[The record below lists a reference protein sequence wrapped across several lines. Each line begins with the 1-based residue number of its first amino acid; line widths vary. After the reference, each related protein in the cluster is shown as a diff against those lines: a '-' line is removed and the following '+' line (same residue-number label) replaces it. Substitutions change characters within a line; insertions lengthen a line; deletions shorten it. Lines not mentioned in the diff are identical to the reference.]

1 MIGKQTKGTSFSGC
15 VCYVLREDK
24 SKLLEAVGVEGA
36 PEQMAE
42 QFELQTLL
50 NDKVKN
56 TVGHTSLNFSPEDSE
71 RLKIDDALMLQIAH
85 DYMKE
90 MGIENTQ
97 YIVARHT
104 DREHPHCHIVFN
116 RVDND
121 GKTISDKNDF
131 YRNEKV
137 CKMLTAKYRLH
148 FANGKDNIKE
158 ERLRPYDRAKHEVYK
173 ALKEELPN
181 ARSWNELKEAL
192 SERDIEMKFKVSRTT
207 NEIQGV
213 KFEYGGISFSGS
225 KVSREFS
232 YMNIDYQLGRNAFE
246 DDFNHRQAAIRQPK
260 EKTAQTVSQNRSE
273 DNFSSGLGLFNGIGS
288 SFDVADAE
296 ANQEMADM
304 LRRKKKKAKRKRGMR
319 L

>member
-24 SKLLEAVGVEGA
+24 SKLLEAIGVEGT

-56 TVGHTSLNFSPEDSE
+56 TVGHTSLNFSPEDGE
-71 RLKIDDALMLQIAH
+71 RLRHDDALMLQIAH
-85 DYMKE
+85 DYMEK
-90 MGIENTQ
+90 MGIADTQ
-97 YIVARHT
+97 YVVARHT

-116 RVDND
+116 RVNND

-158 ERLRPYDRAKHEVYK
+158 ERLRPYDKAKHEVYK

-181 ARSWNELKEAL
+181 ARNWEELKDAL
-192 SERDIEMKFKVSRTT
+192 SDRDIELKFKVSRTT
-207 NEIQGV
+207 REVQGV

-232 YMNIDYQLGRNAFE
+232 YMNIDYQLRRNAFK
-246 DDFNHRQAAIRQPK
+246 DNFNNRQTAIPQPR
-260 EKTAQTVSQNRSE
+260 EETVQTVVQNRSE
-273 DNFSSGLGLFNGIGS
+273 DSSGSGLGLFSISGS
-288 SFDVADAE
+288 SYNAADAE
-296 ANQEMADM
+296 ADQEMAKI
-304 LRRKKKKAKRKRGMR
+304 LRKKKKAKRKRGMR

>member
-24 SKLLEAVGVEGA
+24 SKLLEAVGVEGT
-36 PEQMAE
+36 PGQMAE

-50 NDKVKN
+50 NDKVRN
-56 TVGHTSLNFSPEDSE
+56 TVGHTSLNFSPEDGE
-71 RLKIDDALMLQIAH
+71 RLHHDDALMLQIAH
-85 DYMKE
+85 DYMAK

-121 GKTISDKNDF
+121 GKTISDRNDF

-148 FANGKDNIKE
+148 FANGKDNIRE
-158 ERLRPYDRAKHEVYK
+158 ERLRPHDRAKHEVFK
-173 ALKEELPN
+173 ALEEELPH
-181 ARSWNELKEAL
+181 ARSWEELKEAL
-192 SERDIEMKFKVSRTT
+192 SDREIEMRFKVSRTT
-207 NEIQGV
+207 REMQGV

-232 YMNIDYQLGRNAFE
+232 YMNIDYRLRKNAFA
-246 DDFNHRQAAIRQPK
+246 DDYHNSQPAIRQQR
-260 EKTAQTVSQNRSE
+260 EETVQTVSHNRSE
-273 DNFSSGLGLFNGIGS
+273 DSFNGGLGLFNIGDS
-288 SFDVADAE
+288 SYIADAE
-296 ANQEMADM
+296 ANQEMAEI
-304 LRRKKKKAKRKRGMR
+304 LRKKKAKRKRGMR

>member
-1 MIGKQTKGTSFSGC
+1 MIGKQTKGTSFNGC
-15 VCYVLREDK
+15 VCYVLRENK
-24 SKLLEAVGVEGA
+24 SKLLEAIGVEGT

-42 QFELQTLL
+42 QFVLQTLL

-56 TVGHTSLNFSPEDSE
+56 TVGHTSLNFSPEDGE
-71 RLKIDDALMLQIAH
+71 RLHYDDALMLQIAH
-85 DYMKE
+85 DYMEK
-90 MGIENTQ
+90 MGIADTQ
-97 YIVARHT
+97 YIIARHT

-158 ERLRPYDRAKHEVYK
+158 ERLRPYDKAKHEVYK

-181 ARSWNELKEAL
+181 ARSWEELKDAL
-192 SERDIEMKFKVSRTT
+192 SDRDIELKFKVSRTT
-207 NEIQGV
+207 REVQGI
-213 KFEYGGISFSGS
+213 KFEYGNISFSGS

-232 YMNIDYQLGRNAFE
+232 YMNIDYQLRQNAFE
-246 DDFNHRQAAIRQPK
+246 DDFNNRQTSIRQPR
-260 EKTAQTVSQNRSE
+260 EETVQTVVQNRSE
-273 DNFSSGLGLFNGIGS
+273 DSSGSGLGLFSIS
-288 SFDVADAE
+288 SSSYNAADAE
-296 ANQEMADM
+296 ANQEMAEI
-304 LRRKKKKAKRKRGMR
+304 LRKKKKSKRKRGMR

>member
-15 VCYVLREDK
+15 VCYVLRKDK
-24 SKLLEAVGVEGA
+24 SKLLESVGVEGT

-42 QFELQTLL
+42 LFELQTLL
-50 NDKVKN
+50 NDKVKT
-56 TVGHTSLNFSPEDSE
+56 TVGHTSLNFSPEDGE
-71 RLKIDDALMLQIAH
+71 RLKTDDKLMLQIAH
-85 DYMKE
+85 DYMAK

-158 ERLRPYDRAKHEVYK
+158 ERLRPYDKAKHEVYK

-181 ARSWNELKEAL
+181 ARNWEELKDAL
-192 SERDIEMKFKVSRTT
+192 SDRDIELKFKVSRTT
-207 NEIQGV
+207 REIQGV

-232 YMNIDYQLGRNAFE
+232 YMNIDYQLRQNAFE
-246 DDFNHRQAAIRQPK
+246 DDFNHRQATIRQPK
-260 EKTAQTVSQNRSE
+260 EETVQTVSQNRSE
-273 DNFSSGLGLFNGIGS
+273 DSISSGLGLFSGIGS

-296 ANQEMADM
+296 ANQEMAEI
-304 LRRKKKKAKRKRGMR
+304 LRKKKKAKRKRGMR

>member
-1 MIGKQTKGTSFSGC
+1 MIDKQTKGTSFNGC
-15 VCYVLREDK
+15 LCYVLREDK
-24 SKLLEAVGVEGA
+24 SKLLEAIGVEGT

-50 NDKVKN
+50 NDRVKN
-56 TVGHTSLNFSPEDSE
+56 TVGHTSLNFSPEDGE
-71 RLKIDDALMLQIAH
+71 RLHHDDALMLQIAH
-85 DYMKE
+85 DYMAK

-121 GKTISDKNDF
+121 GKTISDRNDF

-158 ERLRPYDRAKHEVYK
+158 ERLRPYDKAKHEVYK
-173 ALKEELPN
+173 ALKEELPH
-181 ARSWNELKEAL
+181 ARSWNELKETL
-192 SERDIEMKFKVSRTT
+192 SNRGIEMKFKVSRTT
-207 NEIQGV
+207 KEVQSV
-213 KFEYGGISFSGS
+213 KFKYGGISFSGS

-232 YMNIDYQLGRNAFE
+232 YINIDYQLRRNAFE
-246 DDFNHRQAAIRQPK
+246 DDFSHRQASIRQPK
-260 EKTAQTVSQNRSE
+260 EEAVQTVSQNRSE
-273 DNFSSGLGLFNGIGS
+273 DNSGS
-288 SFDVADAE
+288 SFGLFSISGSSYNTADAE
-296 ANQEMADM
+296 ANQEMAEI
-304 LRRKKKKAKRKRGMR
+304 LRKKKKAKRKRGMR